1 MSQVGN
7 FMLDRLTCR
16 SLYVSTVRPHPPS
29 VMQANSCIDGLRGQ
43 PMLNTLST
51 AMFALIWRLAPS
63 PVKKMSFAWF
73 VDRLAPG
80 GTRLSTSFADVDGE
94 GHHIS

>member
-1 MSQVGN
+1 
-7 FMLDRLTCR
+7 
-16 SLYVSTVRPHPPS
+16 
-29 VMQANSCIDGLRGQ
+29 
-43 PMLNTLST
+43 MLNTLST

-94 GHHIS
+94 GHHIG